1 MHPGSKDYTQR
12 VIAWSILLDDGVC
25 GLVEVFLTAS
35 SLSQFERERRLVEPG
50 GSANELVKTGG
61 CAEDNTDN
69 QQPGARAEPAIEQ
82 PTNYEPT
89 DYGREE
95 CYGRAVGKARLN
107 VGLLLVVVRH
117 RKLVSQYRLEA
128 GYRPPFSAA

>member
-50 GSANELVKTGG
+50 SSANELVKTGG
-61 CAEDNTDN
+61 CAEDETDN

-82 PTNYEPT
+82 PANDEPT

-95 CYGRAVGKARLN
+95 CNGCAVGQARLN
-107 VGLLLVVVRH
+107 IGLLLLFFR
-117 RKLVSQYRLEA
+117 RA
-128 GYRPPFSAA
+128 